1 MRLLLLT
8 FLLLPHLLPAQ
19 SRRAGPLRGVVVD
32 SATRKP
38 LREASVSLL
47 SARDSA
53 YITYT
58 ITDGDGQFF
67 FRNLNA
73 GRYRVLVTFVG
84 YRSFSKTS
92 QLDEEGATLD
102 TLALQPSATLLAE
115 VVVKQES
122 APISMKGD
130 TVEFNAGSFKT
141 QPNAAVE
148 ELLKKLPGVEVA
160 RDGTVK
166 AQGQEVKRIFVDGK
180 PFFGDDPK
188 MATRNLP
195 ADIIDKVQLYD
206 QQSDQSQFSG
216 IDDGTRDKAINLT
229 TKRDKRKG
237 YFGQNAAGVGTD
249 GRYLGRLNLNRFNN
263 GRQISLVGQANNLNQ
278 QNFTLQDGLSL
289 GAGAPGGM
297 GGGASGG
304 GGPVILNGG
313 RNSGGGTTTPS
324 NITEMLAGGLNYRDA
339 WGKRAE
345 VSASYFANHTNV
357 STSQQSRRENIL
369 PGQSFLTEGNNE
381 SLNRSGNHR
390 LALRVDYKLD
400 SLTSLRVTSNLSGQ
414 TSRYTSFN
422 QSQAFT
428 TEPQPLNAS
437 LTDYR
442 ASGHGLNGV
451 GNALLMRK
459 FRREGRT
466 ISFNWA
472 AVLNQQES
480 QGFNQATNT
489 VYPNGNARRT
499 TLDQQSDQE
508 NFANTHTLTAS
519 YTEPLSFS
527 KKLEVHAAFSTN
539 GNTSNRDVAD
549 FNEKTSAY
557 DRPNAALSNRFGS
570 RFNTERTGLTL
581 QNRRLRYTYALG
593 IDVQQASLRA
603 DNQSSD
609 SIGTRRY
616 LNLLPNALLS
626 FNFGRNR
633 SLRLQYRTRINA
645 PSVTQL
651 QPVANNTNP
660 LNIQLGNP
668 DLKPEFYNTV
678 SLVYNQFSGNGA
690 KSLFAALNLNQ
701 VPRRIV
707 YATTVNAMGAQTTRP
722 VNAEG
727 YYAASGFLALGRPL
741 PALRL
746 NVNLSTNA
754 ALTRGVSFVNDQ
766 PNRSRSLSLGQGLSL
781 ASNFNGK
788 LDFNVGGNLSYQ
800 TAAYSLQAQ
809 QNTEFFTKT
818 LNADLYYQ
826 LPWRLVL
833 TSDVTYTANTGRS
846 AGYNQAFALW
856 NLGLAKQFFKNRQG
870 ELKLTVYDLLNQNRS
885 LVRNVTD
892 TYLEDVQSVVLK
904 RYFLMSF
911 TYNLRKFGV

>member
-8 FLLLPHLLPAQ
+8 FFLLPHLLPAQ
-19 SRRAGPLRGVVVD
+19 IRRAGPLRGVVVD
-32 SATRKP
+32 STTRKP

-47 SARDSA
+47 NARDSA
-53 YITYT
+53 YVTYSITN
-58 ITDGDGQFF
+58 GDGGFS

-84 YRSFSKTS
+84 YRSFSRTI
-92 QLDEEGATLD
+92 QLGEEGTSLD
-102 TLALQPSATLLAE
+102 TLALQPSATLLDE

-166 AQGQEVKRIFVDGK
+166 AQGQEVKRVFVDGK

-216 IDDGTRDKAINLT
+216 IDDGSRDKAINLT

-263 GRQISLVGQANNLNQ
+263 GRQISLIGQANNLNQ

-313 RNSGGGTTTPS
+313 RNGGGGTTTPS
-324 NITEMLAGGLNYRDA
+324 TITEVRAGGLNYRDA

-345 VSASYFANHTNV
+345 VSASYFANHTAV

-369 PGQSFLTEGNNE
+369 PGQSFLTEGGNE
-381 SLNRSGNHR
+381 SLNRSDNHR
-390 LALRVDYKLD
+390 LALRLDYKLD

-414 TSRYTSFN
+414 TSRYTSLN
-422 QSQAFT
+422 RSESITA
-428 TEPQPLNAS
+428 ERVPLNAS
-437 LTDYR
+437 RSDYR
-442 ASGHGLNGV
+442 ASGQGLSGV
-451 GNALLMRK
+451 SNALLMRK
-459 FRREGRT
+459 FRRDGRT
-466 ISFNWA
+466 LSLNWA
-472 AVLNQQES
+472 AVLNQQDS
-480 QGFNQATNT
+480 RGFNQATNT
-489 VYPNGNARRT
+489 VYPNGNARLT

-508 NFANTHTLTAS
+508 NFANSHTLTAS
-519 YTEPLSFS
+519 FTEPLSFT

-539 GNTSNRDVAD
+539 GNTSDRDVAD
-549 FNEKTSAY
+549 FNEKTNAY

-593 IDVQQASLRA
+593 FDVQQASLRA

-609 SIGTRRY
+609 SLGTRRY
-616 LNLLPNALLS
+616 FNLLPNALLS

-645 PSVTQL
+645 PSVSQL

-678 SLVYNQFSGNGA
+678 SMVYNQFSGNGA

-707 YATTVNAMGAQTTRP
+707 NATTVSAVGAQTTRP

-741 PALRL
+741 TAWRL

-788 LDFNVGGNLSYQ
+788 LDFNVGGNLTYQ
-800 TAAYSLQAQ
+800 TAIYSLQAQ

-846 AGYNQAFALW
+846 AGYNQNFALW
-856 NLGLAKQFFKNRQG
+856 NLGLARQFFKNRQG
-870 ELKLTVYDLLNQNRS
+870 ELKLSVYDLLNQNRS

-892 TYLEDVQSVVLK
+892 TYLEDVQSVVLR
-904 RYFLMSF
+904 RYFLLSF